1 MAKSVIFL
9 GPQGT
14 GKSLNADALCHALD
28 LEEVIELEDILHT
41 FRADRLEPV
50 GQLML
55 TCDEQQAQTW
65 SVRWGLRVLRI
76 EEARRQLG
84 SAWRTQP

>member
-14 GKSLNADALCHALD
+14 GKSLNADALRQVLG
-28 LEEVIELEDILHT
+28 LREVIELDDILHT

-55 TCDEQQAQTW
+55 TCNEQQAQTW
-65 SVRWGLRVLRI
+65 SVRWGLRVLRV
-76 EEARRQLG
+76 EEARIQLG
-84 SAWRTQP
+84 SAWRTHP

>member
-14 GKSLNADALCHALD
+14 GKSLNADALRQVLG
-28 LEEVIELEDILHT
+28 LQEVIELDDILHT

-55 TCDEQQAQTW
+55 TCNEQQAQTW
-65 SVRWGLRVLRI
+65 SVRWGLRVLRV
-76 EEARRQLG
+76 EEARSQLG
-84 SAWRTQP
+84 SAWRAHQ

>member
-14 GKSLNADALCHALD
+14 GKSLNADALRQVLG
-28 LEEVIELEDILHT
+28 LQEVIELDEMLHT
-41 FRADRLEPV
+41 FRSDRLGPV

-55 TCDEQQAQTW
+55 TCNEQQAQTW
-65 SVRWGLRVLRI
+65 SARWGLRVLRI
-76 EEARRQLG
+76 EEARSQLG